1 MSTRHQRNSSHFH
14 TNIWD
19 KRNVAFLL
27 FFSLCMNGHTNSFW
41 QVVPKFLCVLMGS
54 LRGLVLTSPLKMLLA
69 NFILLCAAS
78 CGWIT
83 ESPNHSDPMGQ
94 ETLSPQTSPAGLQE
108 LFFVCVCVCVC
119 LHMNTWR
126 NESREQGVGERE
138 KLGQRD
144 KRKKKVF
151 LFSTRKC
158 ENAFFQSYLGLFLQ
172 YDEDLKWTLC
182 KSMWMQTFL
191 AMQAQ
196 FLCVVQFII

>member
-83 ESPNHSDPMGQ
+83 ESPNHSDPMGP
-94 ETLSPQTSPAGLQE
+94 ETLSPRTSPAGLQE
-108 LFFVCVCVCVC
+108 LFFVCLCVC

-144 KRKKKVF
+144 KRKKKCF
-151 LFSTRKC
+151 C
-158 ENAFFQSYLGLFLQ
+158 FLQ
-172 YDEDLKWTLC
+172 GNVKML
-182 KSMWMQTFL
+182 F
-191 AMQAQ
+191 
-196 FLCVVQFII
+196 FNPI